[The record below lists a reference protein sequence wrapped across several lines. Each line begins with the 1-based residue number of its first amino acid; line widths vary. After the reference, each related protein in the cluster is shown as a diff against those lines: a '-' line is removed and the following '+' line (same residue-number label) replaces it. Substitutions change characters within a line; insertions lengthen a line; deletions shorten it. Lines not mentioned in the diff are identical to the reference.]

1 MFGTIAV
8 SAKAAAPF
16 VGAAAVTGA
25 KALTAFAIST
35 KAGHYAT
42 DQAQEFLTN
51 VSSANAVAKAK
62 RRNYRDNRNTN
73 VNRTQERKAPRQETP
88 AEAAS

>member
-1 MFGTIAV
+1 MFGSIAV

-16 VGAAAVTGA
+16 IGTAALTGT
-25 KALTAFAIST
+25 KALAAFAIST

-42 DQAQEFLTN
+42 DQAQEFLATVGN
-51 VSSANAVAKAK
+51 ANRVAKAK
-62 RRNYRDNRNTN
+62 RRNHRSNTN
-73 VNRTQERKAPRQETP
+73 VNRTQERKAPQQVNP